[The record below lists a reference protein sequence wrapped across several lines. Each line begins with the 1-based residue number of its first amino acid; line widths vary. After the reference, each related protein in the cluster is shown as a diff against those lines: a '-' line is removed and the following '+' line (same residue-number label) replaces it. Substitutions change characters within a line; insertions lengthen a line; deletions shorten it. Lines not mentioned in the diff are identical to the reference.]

1 MKNLL
6 LYTDIGD
13 DIDDTLALCHLL
25 EYTQHKLLAIITT
38 GGDTS
43 KRKQEAQKI
52 CTMYQSDT
60 PIFAG
65 SQKNIDTWHTPDY
78 IEKLSSIIQQHK
90 DITVISIWP
99 CTDLAYTYLH
109 IPQAQDNI
117 EHIIYQGDTMPNTNM
132 PDTTNAHNFRC
143 DPQAALRCAE
153 NITVPQQY
161 IGKKLAYVNP
171 LSEQDLQQFSAKTEV
186 NNHIVQQA
194 KIRYQRFKTLNP
206 EKRHEI
212 YGNNP
217 WVLSFPY
224 DRETV
229 KKV

>member
-1 MKNLL
+1 M
-6 LYTDIGD
+6 
-13 DIDDTLALCHLL
+13 
-25 EYTQHKLLAIITT
+25 
-38 GGDTS
+38 
-43 KRKQEAQKI
+43 
-52 CTMYQSDT
+52 
-60 PIFAG
+60 
-65 SQKNIDTWHTPDY
+65 
-78 IEKLSSIIQQHK
+78 
-90 DITVISIWP
+90 
-99 CTDLAYTYLH
+99 AYTYLH

-117 EHIIYQGDTMPNTNM
+117 EHIIYQGDTMPNTNV

-217 WVLSFPY
+217 
-224 DRETV
+224 
-229 KKV
+229 